1 MKKSSVL
8 IRRAA
13 FFTAIIL
20 LILIAVGLPVFQMI
34 YRRQAASAAREQII
48 PQAKLLAE
56 SAAAYAADDSAQLMG
71 EVNLFALSGGS
82 VWLTDT
88 DRETVNLSDE
98 QAYPEKIE
106 ALQETA
112 FEGGESTGMLR
123 LNGWQCVYAVTPVMM
138 DGSPAGAITVVAP
151 VFGTGLTVLAS
162 FLAALAALAAALA
175 VGVPLIHKILD
186 PAVRPIVELRD
197 VAVSV
202 AGGNLDA
209 RANEHINGELGELG
223 KALNNLSYQL
233 SRNMYTLIVERNR
246 LKHMIDGLSE
256 GIVAIDNQGHV
267 THTNPALERLFQ
279 KQKLA
284 LHLPDARLKWIP
296 DKSVWDDFDGV
307 IRTGTPMTR
316 NLESRDMILRLTITP
331 IVDEIGAIAGAVG
344 LVSDIT
350 QMERLERTRRD
361 YVSNVS
367 HELRTPLTA
376 MRALIEP
383 LKEGMVTTEADRMR
397 YYDIILRE
405 IMRLSRLI
413 NDQLEL
419 SRLQSG
425 TLSIKKSRMRLDDLV
440 YDVCDRYNA
449 IAEEHG
455 LALNVLTDFSEC
467 PVVYA
472 NADRVEQMLIILLD
486 NAIKYT
492 EEGSVSLSATWD
504 DDRVVISVK
513 DTGIGIEETDLPYV
527 FDRFYK
533 VDKAHSGKGSGLG
546 LSIASELLKQMEE
559 EIWVT
564 SEKGHGTEFCFTIH
578 CAGNAPEGETDLNN
592 SVLPQDEGIS
602 AVESEASSMDEIK
615 EKPADS
621 TGVDAQKTAGENL

>member
-20 LILIAVGLPVFQMI
+20 LISIAVGLPVFQMI
-34 YRRQAASAAREQII
+34 YRRQAASAAREQLM

-71 EVNLFALSGGS
+71 EVDLFALSGGS

-88 DRETVNLSDE
+88 DRETINLTDE

-112 FEGGESTGMLR
+112 FEGSESTGVLR
-123 LNGWQCVYAVTPVMM
+123 LNGRQCVYAVTPVMM
-138 DGSPAGAITVVAP
+138 DGSPAGAITVIAP